1 MAAEDEGRTEEPSE
15 HRLEQAR
22 KEGRVAK
29 SQEISSALILL
40 LTITVL
46 LFTGKWML
54 SQCINILT
62 YFFTRTHNPDLSDA
76 NYFST
81 FLINFLDM
89 LAPVAGVAV
98 VAAITANIIQNK
110 GFIFSTKPIEPNFNK
125 IVPKFG
131 EYFRKTVFSG
141 KGLFNIAKSIL
152 KVTIIVIIG
161 YLTIRKNIFVI
172 IEIVSNGQILPAI
185 GKIASTAAQ
194 IVIIVA
200 VLFLALSI
208 PDFFVQR
215 HEFRE
220 SMKMTKQEV
229 KQEYKELEGDP
240 EVKGRLQQM
249 QRQLLAQNI
258 PKAVKEAD
266 VVITN
271 PTHYAVV
278 LKYDEAA
285 GDEAPKVTAKGED
298 QTALYIKQLA
308 KDNGIPIQED
318 RPLARSLYTDVQIG
332 AIIPGIYWKAI
343 ALVYSHIQNKSQAN
357 EN

>member
-46 LFTGKWML
+46 LFMGRWMM
-54 SQCINILT
+54 SQCVYILQ
-62 YFFTRTHNPDLSDA
+62 YFFTRTNNPDVRDA
-76 NYFST
+76 NLFSA
-81 FLINFLDM
+81 FLINFLKM

-98 VAAITANIIQNK
+98 FAGITANIIQNK

-131 EYFRKTVFSG
+131 EYFRKTIFSG

-172 IEIVSNGQILPAI
+172 IEIVSNGQLYQAV

-194 IVIIVA
+194 IVIIVG

-215 HEFRE
+215 KEFRE

-240 EVKGRLQQM
+240 EVKGHLESA
-249 QRQLLAQNI
+249 QREMLSRNM
-258 PKAVKEAD
+258 PKAVREAD

-271 PTHYAVV
+271 PTHFAVA
-278 LKYDEAA
+278 LQWKREKYDS
-285 GDEAPKVTAKGED
+285 PQVTAKGED
-298 QTALYIKQLA
+298 LTAQNMKRIA
-308 KDNGIPIQED
+308 RENDVPIVENK
-318 RPLARSLYTDVQIG
+318 PLARGLYNDVEIGQEIPDSYIKAISTVYVQIHYLDKQ
-332 AIIPGIYWKAI
+332 A
-343 ALVYSHIQNKSQAN
+343 KS
-357 EN
+357 

>member
-46 LFTGKWML
+46 LFMGKWML
-54 SQCINILT
+54 SQCLNILT
-62 YFFTRTHNPDLSDA
+62 YFFSRTHSPDVSDA
-76 NYFST
+76 SLFSA
-81 FLINFLDM
+81 FLINFLEM

-98 VAAITANIIQNK
+98 VAGITANIIQNK

-152 KVTIIVIIG
+152 KVTIIVIG

-172 IEIVSNGQILPAI
+172 IEIVSNGQILPAV

-194 IVIIVA
+194 IVITVA

-215 HEFRE
+215 REFRE

>member
-15 HRLEQAR
+15 HKLEQAR

-46 LFTGKWML
+46 LFMGKWML
-54 SQCINILT
+54 SKCINILT

-81 FLINFLDM
+81 FLINFLQM
-89 LAPVAGVAV
+89 LAPVAGIAV
-98 VAAITANIIQNK
+98 VAGITANIIQNK

-152 KVTIIVIIG
+152 KVIIIIIIG

-215 HEFRE
+215 REFRE

-278 LKYDEAA
+278 LKYEE
-285 GDEAPKVTAKGED
+285 GTDEAPKVTAKGED

-308 KDNGIPIQED
+308 RENDIPIQED

-343 ALVYSHIQNKSQAN
+343 ALVYSHIQNKSQVN

>member
-46 LFTGKWML
+46 LFMGRWMM
-54 SQCINILT
+54 SQCVYILQ
-62 YFFTRTHNPDLSDA
+62 YFFTRTNNPDVRDA
-76 NYFST
+76 NLFSA
-81 FLINFLDM
+81 FLINFLKM

-98 VAAITANIIQNK
+98 FAGITANIIQNK

-131 EYFRKTVFSG
+131 EYFRKTIFSG

-172 IEIVSNGQILPAI
+172 IEIVSNGQLYQAV

-194 IVIIVA
+194 IVIIVG

-215 HEFRE
+215 KEFRE

-278 LKYDEAA
+278 LKFEENV
-285 GDEAPKVTAKGED
+285 DEAPKVTAKGED

-308 KDNGIPIQED
+308 RENDIPIQED
-318 RPLARSLYTDVQIG
+318 RPLARGLYTDVQIG
-332 AIIPGIYWKAI
+332 AIIPDIYWKAI
-343 ALVYSHIQNKSQAN
+343 ALVYSHIKNNSQVN

>member
-15 HRLEQAR
+15 HKLEQAR

-46 LFTGKWML
+46 LFMGKWML
-54 SQCINILT
+54 SNCINILT

-81 FLINFLDM
+81 FLINFLQM
-89 LAPVAGVAV
+89 LAPVAGIAV
-98 VAAITANIIQNK
+98 VAGITANIIQNK

-131 EYFRKTVFSG
+131 EYFRKTIFSG

-152 KVTIIVIIG
+152 KVIIIIIIG

-278 LKYDEAA
+278 LKYEENT
-285 GDEAPKVTAKGED
+285 DEAPKVTAKGEN

-308 KDNGIPIQED
+308 RENDIPIQED
-318 RPLARSLYTDVQIG
+318 RPLARGLYTDVQIG